1 MTRTTVFL
9 VASLSFAPPA
19 LAHHGGGTFDNSKTI
34 ELTGKLTRLDL
45 INPHSWIYFDVTG
58 PDGKVSAFRCEMRAA
73 TVLRRSGWKEEMFK
87 PGQRITIEG
96 QPDRKD
102 PNSCYV
108 NTIVLQDGSRADRYG
123 QFTKAPVAAAKRE
136 LRRPNGDLN
145 ITGDW
150 APEQLVMTDPRGR
163 RGALVPLSTVG
174 QFKPG
179 EGRIGG
185 IPGAGRGRGGPQL
198 YRGAEL
204 TELGAKA
211 AADFGTFSV
220 KDNPRMRCETTSIIF
235 DWTFDG
241 PVNRIT
247 QNRDTIVIQYGQM
260 GFTRTVR
267 MNLAKHPANVKP
279 SRAGHSIGRW
289 ENDVLIV
296 DTIGFAPG
304 VLSPP
309 VLNSH
314 QLHVIERFSL
324 DTAKMELTRSYVAE
338 DPVYFKGQYSG
349 SDAIQVADLPYKPD
363 PCKELG
369 FVDYSKEGKK

>member
-1 MTRTTVFL
+1 MTRATVF
-9 VASLSFAPPA
+9 VALSLSLAQPA
-19 LAHHGGGTFDNSKTI
+19 FAHHGGGTFDNTRTI

-45 INPHSWIYFDVTG
+45 INPHSWLYFDVTDK
-58 PDGKVSAFRCEMRAA
+58 DGKVSHFRCEMRAA

-102 PNSCYV
+102 PNSCYL
-108 NTIVLQDGSRADRYG
+108 NTIVLQDGSRTDRYG
-123 QFTKAPVAAAKRE
+123 QFTKAPVAVKRE
-136 LRRPNGDLN
+136 LRRPNGELN
-145 ITGDW
+145 ISGDW

-163 RGALVPLSTVG
+163 GGALVPLSTVK

-185 IPGAGRGRGGPQL
+185 IPGTGRGRGGPQVI
-198 YRGAEL
+198 RGAEL
-204 TELGAKA
+204 TEVGAKA
-211 AADFGTFSV
+211 AASFGTFSV

-247 QNRDTIVIQYGQM
+247 QNKDTIVVRYGQL
-260 GFTRTVR
+260 GFTRTIH
-267 MNLAKHPANVKP
+267 MNLTTHPAAIKP

-296 DTIGFAPG
+296 DTVGFAPG

-309 VLNSH
+309 VLNSDR
-314 QLHVIERFSL
+314 LHVVERFSL

-369 FVDYSKEGKK
+369 FVDYSKEAKK